1 MFSTQGQEVKTGGGS
16 KSLTPGVVNA
26 HILSGSIRTSSKGDK
41 KVLDLLLEGEIVP
54 NFEGWPIDKD
64 NLNGP
69 KYAGPIGKVTAT
81 VYTAEFNNQDL
92 NKNEILGKLVAISQ
106 ELGLR
111 KEIDNIGQ
119 NETITSIEQWVD
131 RAIDILKG
139 HDINWFLKGTEEE
152 YNGKTIVKL
161 SLPKY
166 KFASADKSKL
176 DVYDKS
182 NIYHYKA
189 LAPSV
194 PVASF
199 DAGSD
204 FDM

>member
-1 MFSTQGQEVKTGGGS
+1 MFSTQGQEVKSGGGS
-16 KSLTPGVVNA
+16 KSLTPGVVKA
-26 HILSGSIRTSSKGDK
+26 HILSGLVRTSSKGDK

-54 NFEGWPIDKD
+54 DFEGWPIDKD
-64 NLNGP
+64 NPTGP
-69 KYAGPIGKVTAT
+69 KYAGPTGKVVAT
-81 VYTAEFNNQDL
+81 VYTAEYNSQEL
-92 NKNEILGKLVAISQ
+92 AKNEILSKLVFISDQ
-106 ELGLR
+106 LGLR
-111 KEIDNIGQ
+111 KEIDEIGQ
-119 NETITSIEQWVD
+119 KHNITNIETWVD
-131 RAIDILKG
+131 KAIDVLKG
-139 HDINWFLKGTEEE
+139 HDLNWFLKGTEEE

-166 KFASADKSKL
+166 KYVAKDISKL
-176 DVYDKS
+176 DVFDKT

-189 LAPSV
+189 LAPSI